1 MGNNM
6 KQFKKAALALALGSA
21 SAIGAVPAEA
31 SDIQDFVRHPA
42 YSAVR
47 ISPTGEYLATTV
59 DRGDQDVLVVL
70 RTRDLS
76 IVKLSQLPDRK
87 SVGAFHWTSP
97 ERLLFNA
104 VRKVGSY
111 EQPFGTGEWFAVNAD
126 GSQPRPLIFYGTRD
140 ATQRSQTVSNQSFD
154 LLDTL
159 RDDDTNVVMTV
170 YSPRSA
176 EGAGTEVVL
185 LDTFTG
191 RRKTL
196 ARAPK
201 ENCDIALDREKQP
214 RFAVCASS
222 RNEEGEFE
230 ERTELFRRGDDGK
243 WNLVNASKSDG
254 RHLAIIGTSED
265 GTVYASETDG
275 VKPAGIGVFDVGT
288 GAYRPLFQDPVADI
302 SGYIQAADQ
311 SRIVAVVTEAG
322 APKVEV
328 LEPEHADGKLY
339 QSLAAAFPGEMVDFS
354 SATSDGSKI
363 VVSVYSDRNPGELYL
378 YDRAT
383 GQARFL
389 MQQRQWLDKAKMA
402 SVKPFSFTARDGQK
416 LYGYLVVP
424 AGTSGRN
431 LPLIVNPHGG
441 PIGPRDNWRFNSEA
455 QLLASRGY
463 AVLKINF
470 RGSGGYGRGFRDAG
484 HGQWGQAIQNDI
496 IDATRWAI
504 SEGYAD
510 KDRVCI
516 YGGSFGGYSSLMAP
530 IREPGMFKCAFG
542 YVGVYDMG
550 MLFTKGDIPQSESGV
565 RYLRR
570 TVGTDRA
577 VQQANSPAFNADKVR
592 IPVYLAAGARDE
604 RAVPDQTEAMAD
616 ALRKAGNPPEGVI
629 IQSGE
634 MHGFY
639 KEENNLRLYTEMLG
653 FFDRH
658 IGQDAK

>member
-6 KQFKKAALALALGSA
+6 KQFKRAALALALASA
-21 SAIGAVPAEA
+21 PAIGAVPSEA

-70 RTRDLS
+70 RTKDLS
-76 IVKLSQLPDRK
+76 IVKVSQLPDRK

-222 RNEEGEFE
+222 RNEAGEFE

-550 MLFTKGDIPQSESGV
+550 MLFTKGDIPQSKSGV

-658 IGQDAK
+658 IGQGAK

>member
-6 KQFKKAALALALGSA
+6 KQFKKAALALALASA

-70 RTRDLS
+70 RTKDLS
-76 IVKLSQLPDRK
+76 IVKVSQLPDRK

>member
-6 KQFKKAALALALGSA
+6 KQFKRAALALALASA
-21 SAIGAVPAEA
+21 PAIGAVPSEA

-70 RTRDLS
+70 RTKDLS
-76 IVKLSQLPDRK
+76 IVKVSQLPDRK

-222 RNEEGEFE
+222 RNEAGEFE

-339 QSLAAAFPGEMVDFS
+339 QNLAAAFPGEMVDFS

-658 IGQDAK
+658 IGQGAK

>member
-6 KQFKKAALALALGSA
+6 KQFKKAALALALASA

-70 RTRDLS
+70 RTKDLS
-76 IVKLSQLPDRK
+76 IVKVSQLPDRK
-87 SVGAFHWTSP
+87 SVGAFHWASP

-288 GAYRPLFQDPVADI
+288 GAYRPLFEDPVADI

-339 QSLAAAFPGEMVDFS
+339 QSLASAFPGEMVDFS

-424 AGTSGRN
+424 AGSSGRN

-658 IGQDAK
+658 IGQGAK

>member
-6 KQFKKAALALALGSA
+6 KQFKKAALALALASA

-70 RTRDLS
+70 RTNDLS
-76 IVKLSQLPDRK
+76 IVKVSQLPDRK

-222 RNEEGEFE
+222 RNEAGEFE

-424 AGTSGRN
+424 AGSSGRN

>member
-6 KQFKKAALALALGSA
+6 KQFKKAALALALASA

-70 RTRDLS
+70 RTNDLS
-76 IVKLSQLPDRK
+76 IVKVSQLPDRK

-222 RNEEGEFE
+222 RNEAGEFE

-658 IGQDAK
+658 IGQGAK

>member
-6 KQFKKAALALALGSA
+6 KQFKRAAPALALASA
-21 SAIGAVPAEA
+21 PAIRAVPSEA

-70 RTRDLS
+70 RTKDLS
-76 IVKLSQLPDRK
+76 IVKVSQLPDRK

-222 RNEEGEFE
+222 RNEAGEFE

-288 GAYRPLFQDPVADI
+288 GAYRPLFEDPVADI

-658 IGQDAK
+658 IGQGAK

>member
-6 KQFKKAALALALGSA
+6 KQFKKAALALALASA

-70 RTRDLS
+70 RTNDLS
-76 IVKLSQLPDRK
+76 IVKVSQLPDRK

-222 RNEEGEFE
+222 RNEAGEFE

-288 GAYRPLFQDPVADI
+288 GAYRPLFEDPVADI

-363 VVSVYSDRNPGELYL
+363 VVSVYSDRNPGEL
-378 YDRAT
+378 
-383 GQARFL
+383 
-389 MQQRQWLDKAKMA
+389 
-402 SVKPFSFTARDGQK
+402 
-416 LYGYLVVP
+416 
-424 AGTSGRN
+424 
-431 LPLIVNPHGG
+431 
-441 PIGPRDNWRFNSEA
+441 
-455 QLLASRGY
+455 
-463 AVLKINF
+463 
-470 RGSGGYGRGFRDAG
+470 
-484 HGQWGQAIQNDI
+484 
-496 IDATRWAI
+496 
-504 SEGYAD
+504 
-510 KDRVCI
+510 
-516 YGGSFGGYSSLMAP
+516 
-530 IREPGMFKCAFG
+530 
-542 YVGVYDMG
+542 
-550 MLFTKGDIPQSESGV
+550 
-565 RYLRR
+565 
-570 TVGTDRA
+570 
-577 VQQANSPAFNADKVR
+577 
-592 IPVYLAAGARDE
+592 
-604 RAVPDQTEAMAD
+604 
-616 ALRKAGNPPEGVI
+616 
-629 IQSGE
+629 
-634 MHGFY
+634 
-639 KEENNLRLYTEMLG
+639 
-653 FFDRH
+653 
-658 IGQDAK
+658 

>member
-6 KQFKKAALALALGSA
+6 KQFKRAALALALASA

-70 RTRDLS
+70 RTKDLS
-76 IVKLSQLPDRK
+76 IVKVSQLPDRK

-222 RNEEGEFE
+222 RNEAGEFE

-550 MLFTKGDIPQSESGV
+550 MLFTKGDIPQSKSGV

-658 IGQDAK
+658 IGQGAK